1 MFEKGENTVQIK
13 STAESNIS
21 PKHKS
26 YNLWYGL
33 KYSFRVA
40 NFDTVKGTQEKTR
53 AEKGQKVKKVNTVMQ
68 LVTIEF

>member
-1 MFEKGENTVQIK
+1 MMFENEENTVQIK
-13 STAESNIS
+13 SNIS
-21 PKHKS
+21 HNRHIS
-26 YNLWYGL
+26 YNPWYGL

-53 AEKGQKVKKVNTVMQ
+53 AKKGQKVKKVNTVMQ

>member
-1 MFEKGENTVQIK
+1 MV
-13 STAESNIS
+13 
-21 PKHKS
+21 
-26 YNLWYGL
+26 L

-40 NFDTVKGTQEKTR
+40 KLDSVKGTQEKTR

>member
-1 MFEKGENTVQIK
+1 MFEKEENTVQIK
-13 STAESNIS
+13 SNIS
-21 PKHKS
+21 PIHIS
-26 YNLWYGL
+26 YNVNPWYSL

-40 NFDTVKGTQEKTR
+40 TLDTVKGTQEERR